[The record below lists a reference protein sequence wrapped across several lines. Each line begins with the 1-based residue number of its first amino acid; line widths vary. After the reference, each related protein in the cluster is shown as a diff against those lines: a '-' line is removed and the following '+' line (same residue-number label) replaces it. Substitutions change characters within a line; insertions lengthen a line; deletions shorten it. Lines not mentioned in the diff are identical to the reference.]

1 MKKTLL
7 SLAAMLLLA
16 GGASAQTAKSAAV
29 YTGKVDA
36 TPVSVV
42 KKAKAPMMKE
52 EESKYVL
59 LGFNGSEN
67 PSQSTGFPK
76 WESVS
81 LVLSQM
87 NNGVDVDFSEMAGYK
102 IVGLNFAVVANL
114 GEKAGALAVVYQS
127 ETDQNGTELD
137 SPYLVEDENYKV
149 STVEDQQLTLQWN
162 SVAFAQPYEITG
174 EEFAFMYGLAYEQVK
189 GNGTTQ
195 EERPFLTGVST
206 DNGVEGMFLAYGK
219 PSSEYK
225 EGMYMLNNP
234 EDEDTKAE
242 KRCPCMQLILEKPN
256 GETVIL
262 GLNGSDKPVAMQYY
276 SLDGKKLSAPQKG
289 INVVK
294 MSDGTSKKVLVK

>member
-1 MKKTLL
+1 
-7 SLAAMLLLA
+7 MLLLA

-29 YTGKVDA
+29 YTDKVDA

-52 EESKYVL
+52 EESKYVA
-59 LGFNGSEN
+59 LGFDGSDN
-67 PSQSTGFPK
+67 PSQMNGFPT
-76 WESVS
+76 WESAS
-81 LVLSQM
+81 MVLSRLD
-87 NNGVDVDFSEMAGYK
+87 NGVDVDFSEYAGYK
-102 IVGLNFAVVANL
+102 IIGLQFAVVANL
-114 GEKAGALAVVYQS
+114 GEKAGAVAVVFES
-127 ETDQNGTELD
+127 KTDQTELG
-137 SPYLVEDENYKV
+137 SPYLVEGTNYTV
-149 STVEDQQLTLQWN
+149 STVENQQLNLQWN
-162 SVAFAQPYEITG
+162 GVAFAEPYEITG
-174 EEFAFMYGLAYEQVK
+174 EEFAFLYGLAYEQVK
-189 GNGTTQ
+189 GNGTSQ
-195 EERPFLTGVST
+195 EEFPFLTGVST
-206 DNGVEGMFLAYGK
+206 YTGVEGMFLAYGK

-225 EGMYMLNNP
+225 EGMYTLNNP
-234 EDEDTKAE
+234 DDTISK

>member
-29 YTGKVDA
+29 YTDKVDA

-52 EESKYVL
+52 EEAKYVT

-67 PSQSTGFPK
+67 PSQLNGFPT
-76 WESVS
+76 WSSVS
-81 LVLSQM
+81 LVLSQL
-87 NNGVDVDFSEMAGYK
+87 NNGVDFDFSEFAGYK
-102 IVGLNFAVVANL
+102 IVGLQFAVTANL

-127 ETDQNGTELD
+127 EKDQDGTELD
-137 SPYLVEDENYKV
+137 SPYLVEGKNYTV
-149 STVEDQQLTLQWN
+149 STVENNTLNLQWN
-162 SVAFAQPYEITG
+162 AVAFAEPYEITG
-174 EEFAFMYGLAYEQVK
+174 DEFAFLYGLAYEQVK
-189 GNGTTQ
+189 GDGTSQ
-195 EERPFLTGVST
+195 EEFPFLTGVST
-206 DNGVEGMFLAYGK
+206 DSGVEGMFLAYGQ
-219 PSSEYK
+219 PSSKYEK
-225 EGMYMLNNP
+225 GMYMLNDPN
-234 EDEDTKAE
+234 DTKSE
-242 KRCPCMQLILEKPN
+242 KRCLCVQLVLETP
-256 GETVIL
+256 GGATVIL
-262 GLNGSDKPVAMQYY
+262 GLNGSDKPVAVQYY

>member
-29 YTGKVDA
+29 YTDKVDA

-52 EESKYVL
+52 EESKYVVL
-59 LGFNGSEN
+59 CFDGSDN
-67 PSQSTGFPK
+67 PSQMNGFPT
-76 WESVS
+76 WESAS
-81 LVLSQM
+81 MVLSRLD
-87 NNGVDVDFSEMAGYK
+87 NGVDVDFSEYAGYK
-102 IVGLNFAVVANL
+102 IIGLQFAVTANL
-114 GEKAGALAVVYQS
+114 GEKAGAVAVVFES
-127 ETDQNGTELD
+127 KTDQNGTELG

-149 STVEDQQLTLQWN
+149 STVENQQLNLQWN
-162 SVAFAQPYEITG
+162 GVAFAEPYEITG
-174 EEFAFMYGLAYEQVK
+174 DEFAFLYGLAYEQVK

-195 EERPFLTGVST
+195 EELPFLTGVST
-206 DNGVEGMFLAYGK
+206 YTGVEGMFLAYGK
-219 PSSEYK
+219 PSSKYK
-225 EGMYMLNNP
+225 EGMYTLNNP
-234 EDEDTKAE
+234 DDNSE
-242 KRCPCMQLILEKPN
+242 KRCPCMQLVLEKPD
-256 GETVIL
+256 GSTVIL

-276 SLDGKKLSAPQKG
+276 SLDGKQLSAPQKG

>member
-29 YTGKVDA
+29 YTDKVDA

-52 EESKYVL
+52 GESKYVL

-67 PSQSTGFPK
+67 PSQMNGFPT
-76 WESVS
+76 WESVK
-81 LVLSQM
+81 LVMSELD
-87 NNGVDVDFSEMAGYK
+87 NGVDYDFSEMAGYK
-102 IVGLNFAVVANL
+102 IVGLNFAVAANL
-114 GEKAGALAVVYQS
+114 GEKAGALAIVYQD
-127 ETDQNGTELD
+127 ENDQEGTELD
-137 SPYLVEDENYKV
+137 SPYLVEGTNYTV
-149 STVEDQQLTLQWN
+149 STVENQQLTLQWN
-162 SVAFAQPYEITG
+162 SVAFSQAYEITG
-174 EEFAFMYGLAYEQVK
+174 DEPAFMYGLAYEQVK
-189 GNGTTQ
+189 GDGTSQ
-195 EERPFLTGVST
+195 EEFPFLTGVSE
-206 DNGVEGMFLAYGK
+206 DNGVAGMFLAYGK
-219 PSSEYK
+219 PSSKYQ
-225 EGMYMLNNP
+225 EGMYTLNKA
-234 EDEDTKAE
+234 DDTTTK
-242 KRCPCMQLILEKPN
+242 KYCLCMQLILEKPN

-262 GLNGSDKPVAMQYY
+262 GLNGSDKPVAMQYF

>member
-16 GGASAQTAKSAAV
+16 GGANAQTAKSAAV
-29 YTGKVDA
+29 YTDKVDA

-52 EESKYVL
+52 EESKSVT

-67 PSQSTGFPK
+67 PSQLNGFPT
-76 WESVS
+76 WSSVS
-81 LVLSQM
+81 LVMSQLE
-87 NNGVDVDFSEMAGYK
+87 NGVDVDFSEYAGYK
-102 IVGLNFAVVANL
+102 IVGLNFGVAANL

-127 ETDQNGTELD
+127 EKDQNGTELD
-137 SPYLVEDENYKV
+137 SPYLVEGKNYTV
-149 STVEDQQLTLQWN
+149 STVENNTLNLQWN
-162 SVAFAQPYEITG
+162 SVAFTEAYEITG
-174 EEFAFMYGLAYEQVK
+174 EEYAFLYGLAYEQVK
-189 GNGTTQ
+189 GDGTSQ
-195 EERPFLTGVST
+195 EEFPFLTGVSE
-206 DNGVEGMFLAYGK
+206 DNGVAGMFLAYGQ
-219 PSSEYK
+219 PSSKYQ

-234 EDEDTKAE
+234 DDTNSE
-242 KRCPCMQLILEKPN
+242 KRCLCMQLILETP
-256 GETVIL
+256 GGATVIL
-262 GLNGSDKPVAMQYY
+262 GLNGSDKPVAVQYY

>member
-29 YTGKVDA
+29 YTDKVDA

-52 EESKYVL
+52 GESKYVT

-67 PSQSTGFPK
+67 PSQLNGFPT
-76 WESVS
+76 WSSVS
-81 LVLSQM
+81 LVMSQLE
-87 NNGVDVDFSEMAGYK
+87 NGVDVDFSEYAGYK
-102 IVGLNFAVVANL
+102 IVGLNFGVAANL

-127 ETDQNGTELD
+127 KTDQDGTELGT
-137 SPYLVEDENYKV
+137 PYLVENKDYTV
-149 STVEDQQLTLQWN
+149 STIEGNQLNLQWN
-162 SVAFAQPYEITG
+162 SVAFTEAYEITG
-174 EEFAFMYGLAYEQVK
+174 EEYAFLYGLAYEQVK
-189 GNGTTQ
+189 GDGTSQ
-195 EERPFLTGVST
+195 EEFPFLTGVSE
-206 DNGVEGMFLAYGK
+206 DNGVAGMFLAYGQ
-219 PSSEYK
+219 PSSKYQ

-234 EDEDTKAE
+234 NDTNSE
-242 KRCPCMQLILEKPN
+242 KRCLCMQLILETP
-256 GETVIL
+256 GGATVIL
-262 GLNGSDKPVAMQYY
+262 GLNGSDKPVAVQYY

>member
-29 YTGKVDA
+29 YTDKVDA

-52 EESKYVL
+52 EESKYVT

-67 PSQSTGFPK
+67 PSQLNGFPT
-76 WESVS
+76 WSSVS
-81 LVLSQM
+81 LVLSQL
-87 NNGVDVDFSEMAGYK
+87 NNGVDFDFSEFAGYK
-102 IVGLNFAVVANL
+102 IVGLQFAAAANL

-127 ETDQNGTELD
+127 ETDQKGTELD
-137 SPYLVEDENYKV
+137 SPYLVEGKNYTV
-149 STVEDQQLTLQWN
+149 STVENNTLNLQWN
-162 SVAFAQPYEITG
+162 AVAFAEPYEITG
-174 EEFAFMYGLAYEQVK
+174 DEFAFLYGLAYEQVK
-189 GNGTTQ
+189 GDGTSQ
-195 EERPFLTGVST
+195 DEFPFLTGVST
-206 DNGVEGMFLAYGK
+206 DSGVEGMFLAYGQ
-219 PSSEYK
+219 PSSKYEK
-225 EGMYMLNNP
+225 GMYMLNDPN
-234 EDEDTKAE
+234 DTKSE
-242 KRCPCMQLILEKPN
+242 KRCLCVQLVLETP
-256 GETVIL
+256 GGATVIL
-262 GLNGSDKPVAMQYY
+262 GLNGSDKPVAVQYF

>member
-29 YTGKVDA
+29 YTDKVDA

-52 EESKYVL
+52 EESKYAL
-59 LGFNGSEN
+59 LGFSGSEN
-67 PSQSTGFPK
+67 PSQSNGFPK
-76 WESVS
+76 WESVK
-81 LVLSQM
+81 LVLSQLD
-87 NNGVDVDFSEMAGYK
+87 NGVDYDFSEMAGYK

-114 GEKAGALAVVYQS
+114 GEQAGALAVVYQS
-127 ETDQNGTELD
+127 KTDQKGTELD
-137 SPYLVEDENYKV
+137 SPYLVEGTNYTV
-149 STVEDQQLTLQWN
+149 SAVEDQQLTLQWN
-162 SVAFAQPYEITG
+162 SVAFAEPYEITG
-174 EEFAFMYGLAYEQVK
+174 DEFAFMYGLAYEQVK
-189 GNGTTQ
+189 GNGTSQ
-195 EERPFLTGVST
+195 EEFPFLTGVST
-206 DNGVEGMFLAYGK
+206 DSGVDGMFLVYGK
-219 PSSEYK
+219 PSSKYK
-225 EGMYMLNNP
+225 EGMYTLNNP
-234 EDEDTKAE
+234 KSE

-256 GETVIL
+256 GATVIL

>member
-16 GGASAQTAKSAAV
+16 GGASAQTAKSATV
-29 YTGKVDA
+29 YTDKVDA

-52 EESKYVL
+52 EESKYAL
-59 LGFNGSEN
+59 LGFTGSDN
-67 PSQSTGFPK
+67 PSQNNGFPT
-76 WESVS
+76 WQSASMVMSE
-81 LVLSQM
+81 LD
-87 NNGVDVDFSEMAGYK
+87 NGVDYDFSELAGYK
-102 IVGLNFAVVANL
+102 IVGLNFAVTANL
-114 GEKAGALAVVYQS
+114 GEQAGAFAFVYQN
-127 ETDQNGTELD
+127 ENDQGTELD
-137 SPYLVEDENYKV
+137 SPYLVEGTNYTL
-149 STVEDQQLTLQWN
+149 STVENQQLTLQWN
-162 SVAFAQPYEITG
+162 SVAFAEPYEITG
-174 EEFAFMYGLAYEQVK
+174 EELAFQYGLVYEQVK

-195 EERPFLTGVST
+195 EEFPFLTGVST

-219 PSSEYK
+219 PSSKYQ
-225 EGMYMLNNP
+225 EGLYTLNDPN
-234 EDEDTKAE
+234 DTESE
-242 KRCPCMQLILEKPN
+242 KRCLCMQLILETPD
-256 GETVIL
+256 GSTVIL

>member
-16 GGASAQTAKSAAV
+16 GGASAQTAKSATV
-29 YTGKVDA
+29 YTDKVDA

-52 EESKYVL
+52 EESKYAL
-59 LGFNGSEN
+59 LGFTGSDN
-67 PSQSTGFPK
+67 PSQNNGFPT
-76 WESVS
+76 WESALMVMS
-81 LVLSQM
+81 ELD
-87 NNGVDVDFSEMAGYK
+87 NGVDYDFSELAGYK
-102 IVGLNFAVVANL
+102 IVGLNFAVTANL
-114 GEKAGALAVVYQS
+114 GEQAGAFAFVYQD
-127 ETDQNGTELD
+127 ENDQGTELD

-149 STVEDQQLTLQWN
+149 STVENQQLTLQWN
-162 SVAFAQPYEITG
+162 SVAFAEPYEITG
-174 EEFAFMYGLAYEQVK
+174 EELAFQYGLVYEQVK

-195 EERPFLTGVST
+195 EEFPFLTGVST

-219 PSSEYK
+219 PSSKYQ
-225 EGMYMLNNP
+225 EGLYTLNDPN
-234 EDEDTKAE
+234 DTESE
-242 KRCPCMQLILEKPN
+242 KRCLCMQLILETPD
-256 GETVIL
+256 GSTVIL
-262 GLNGSDKPVAMQYY
+262 GLNGSDKPVAMQYF

>member
-29 YTGKVDA
+29 YTDKVDA

-52 EESKYVL
+52 GESKYAL

-67 PSQSTGFPK
+67 PSQMNGFPT
-76 WESVS
+76 WESVK
-81 LVLSQM
+81 LVMSELD
-87 NNGVDVDFSEMAGYK
+87 NGVDYDFSEMAGYK
-102 IVGLNFAVVANL
+102 IVGLNFAVAANL
-114 GEKAGALAVVYQS
+114 GEKAGALAIVYQD
-127 ETDQNGTELD
+127 ENDQEGTELD
-137 SPYLVEDENYKV
+137 SPYLVEGTNYTV
-149 STVEDQQLTLQWN
+149 STVENQQLTLQWN
-162 SVAFAQPYEITG
+162 SVAFSQAYEITG
-174 EEFAFMYGLAYEQVK
+174 DEPAFMYGLAYEQVK
-189 GNGTTQ
+189 GDGTSQ
-195 EERPFLTGVST
+195 EEFPFLTGVSE
-206 DNGVEGMFLAYGK
+206 DNGVAGMFLAYGK
-219 PSSEYK
+219 PSSKYR
-225 EGMYMLNNP
+225 EGMYTLNKA
-234 EDEDTKAE
+234 DDTTTK
-242 KRCPCMQLILEKPN
+242 KYCLCMQLILEKPN

-262 GLNGSDKPVAMQYY
+262 GLNGSDKPVAMQYF

>member
-29 YTGKVDA
+29 YTDKVDA

-52 EESKYVL
+52 EESKYVA
-59 LGFNGSEN
+59 LGFNGSDN
-67 PSQSTGFPK
+67 PSQMNGFPK
-76 WESVS
+76 WESAS
-81 LVLSQM
+81 MVLSQLD
-87 NNGVDVDFSEMAGYK
+87 NGVDVDFSEYAGYK
-102 IVGLNFAVVANL
+102 IIGLQFAVTANL
-114 GEKAGALAVVYQS
+114 GEKAGAVGAVFKS
-127 ETDQNGTELD
+127 KTDQNGTELG
-137 SPYLVEDENYKV
+137 SPYLVEGTNYKV
-149 STVEDQQLTLQWN
+149 STVENQQLNLQWN
-162 SVAFAQPYEITG
+162 GVAFAEPYEITG
-174 EEFAFMYGLAYEQVK
+174 EEFAFLYGLAYEQVK
-189 GNGTTQ
+189 GEGKTQ
-195 EERPFLTGVST
+195 EEFPFLTGVST
-206 DNGVEGMFLAYGK
+206 DTGVEGMFLVYGK

-225 EGMYMLNNP
+225 EGMFMLNNP
-234 EDEDTKAE
+234 EDKKSE

-262 GLNGSDKPVAMQYY
+262 GVDGSQKPVAMQYY

>member
-29 YTGKVDA
+29 YTDKVDA

-52 EESKYVL
+52 EESKYAF

-67 PSQSTGFPK
+67 PSQMNGFPT
-76 WESVS
+76 WQSALMVMSE
-81 LVLSQM
+81 LD
-87 NNGVDVDFSEMAGYK
+87 NGVDYDFSELAGYK
-102 IVGLNFAVVANL
+102 IVGLNFAVTANL
-114 GEKAGALAVVYQS
+114 GEQAGAFAFVYQD
-127 ETDQNGTELD
+127 ENDQEGTELD
-137 SPYLVEDENYKV
+137 SPYLVEDENYKL
-149 STVEDQQLTLQWN
+149 STVENQQLTLQWN
-162 SVAFAQPYEITG
+162 GVAFAEPYEITG
-174 EEFAFMYGLAYEQVK
+174 EELAFQYGLVYEQVK

-195 EERPFLTGVST
+195 EEFPFLTGVST
-206 DNGVEGMFLAYGK
+206 DSGVEGMFLAYGQ
-219 PSSEYK
+219 PSSKYQ
-225 EGMYMLNNP
+225 EGLYTLNNP
-234 EDEDTKAE
+234 DDDSE
-242 KRCPCMQLILEKPN
+242 KRCLCMQLILEKPD
-256 GETVIL
+256 GSTVIL
-262 GLNGSDKPVAMQYY
+262 GLNGSDKPVAMQYF

>member
-29 YTGKVDA
+29 YTDKVDA

-52 EESKYVL
+52 EESKYAL

-67 PSQSTGFPK
+67 PSQSNGFPK
-76 WESVS
+76 WESAK

-87 NNGVDVDFSEMAGYK
+87 DNGVDVDFSEMAGYK
-102 IVGLNFAVVANL
+102 IVGLNFAVTANL
-114 GEKAGALAVVYQS
+114 GEQAGALAVVYQS
-127 ETDQNGTELD
+127 KTDQKGTELD

-149 STVEDQQLTLQWN
+149 SAVENQQLTLQWN
-162 SVAFAQPYEITG
+162 SVAFAEPYEITG
-174 EEFAFMYGLAYEQVK
+174 DEFAFQYGLAYEQVK

-195 EERPFLTGVST
+195 EEFPFLTGVST
-206 DNGVEGMFLAYGK
+206 DTGVEGMFLVYGK
-219 PSSEYK
+219 PSSNYK
-225 EGMYMLNNP
+225 EGLYALNDP
-234 EDEDTKAE
+234 EDTNSE

-262 GLNGSDKPVAMQYY
+262 GLNGSDKPVAMQYF

>member
-29 YTGKVDA
+29 YTDKVDA

-52 EESKYVL
+52 GESKYVT

-67 PSQSTGFPK
+67 PSQLNGFPT
-76 WESVS
+76 WSSVS
-81 LVLSQM
+81 LVMSQLE
-87 NNGVDVDFSEMAGYK
+87 NGVDVDFSKYAGYK
-102 IVGLNFAVVANL
+102 IVGLNFGVAANL

-127 ETDQNGTELD
+127 KTDQDGTELGT
-137 SPYLVEDENYKV
+137 PYLVENKDYTV
-149 STVEDQQLTLQWN
+149 STIEGNLLNLQWN
-162 SVAFAQPYEITG
+162 SVAFTEAYEITG
-174 EEFAFMYGLAYEQVK
+174 EEYAFLYGLAYEQVK
-189 GNGTTQ
+189 GDGTSQ
-195 EERPFLTGVST
+195 EEFPFLTGVSE
-206 DNGVEGMFLAYGK
+206 DNGVAGMFLAYGQ
-219 PSSEYK
+219 PSSKYQ

-234 EDEDTKAE
+234 DDTNSE
-242 KRCPCMQLILEKPN
+242 KRCLCMQLILETP
-256 GETVIL
+256 GGATVIL
-262 GLNGSDKPVAMQYY
+262 GLNGSDKPVAVQYY

>member
-29 YTGKVDA
+29 YTDKVDA

-52 EESKYVL
+52 EESKYAL

-67 PSQSTGFPK
+67 PSQLNGFPT
-76 WESVS
+76 WESVK
-81 LVLSQM
+81 LVMSELD
-87 NNGVDVDFSEMAGYK
+87 NGVDYDFSEMAGYK
-102 IVGLNFAVVANL
+102 IVGLNFAVAANL
-114 GEKAGALAVVYQS
+114 GEKAGALAIVYQD
-127 ETDQNGTELD
+127 ENDQKGTELD
-137 SPYLVEDENYKV
+137 SPYLVEGTNYTV
-149 STVEDQQLTLQWN
+149 STVENQQLTLQWN
-162 SVAFAQPYEITG
+162 SVAFAEPYEITG
-174 EEFAFMYGLAYEQVK
+174 DEPAFMYGLAYEQVK
-189 GNGTTQ
+189 GDGTSQ
-195 EERPFLTGVST
+195 EEFPFLTGVSE
-206 DNGVEGMFLAYGK
+206 DNGVAGMFLAYGK
-219 PSSEYK
+219 PSSKYQ
-225 EGMYMLNNP
+225 EGMYTLNKA
-234 EDEDTKAE
+234 DDTTSK
-242 KRCPCMQLILEKPN
+242 KYCLCMQLILEKPN

-262 GLNGSDKPVAMQYY
+262 GLNGSDKPVAMQYF